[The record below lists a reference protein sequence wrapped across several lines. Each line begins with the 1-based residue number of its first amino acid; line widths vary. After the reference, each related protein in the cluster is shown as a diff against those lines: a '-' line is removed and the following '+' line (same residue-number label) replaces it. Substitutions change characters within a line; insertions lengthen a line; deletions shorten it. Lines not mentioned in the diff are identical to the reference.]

1 MRSLECSTARG
12 GPVAAEPTFTIVDP
26 PRSIWRRKRFLFP
39 FGLSAVTALASVI
52 ALYASGA
59 VAMPFTIVVEGL
71 MASKADFFKDEQVK
85 RILMRQGV
93 QVHITD
99 SGGSIDI
106 PQNKVKKPNEYD
118 FVMPSGQ
125 MVGEAVNETYGG
137 QRFYTFRSPLVLG
150 AFREYAEALKKAEV
164 AKPQEDSQGHY
175 YTVDIEKFSALVGS
189 TPPTTWSKYGL
200 SNTNQMIV
208 QSPDPC
214 QSYSGAAYVGLV
226 AFGANDNKTMTA
238 ESVSA
243 VAEKIGPVLTVEGQH
258 ENGLGF
264 KFFQPEGRTS
274 APVAVIYEHQYISYQ
289 LRKLEQTG
297 RMDDDRVLLY
307 PQARHTSEPWVV
319 SFSDKGERIGRLI
332 NDNAD
337 LRRRAL
343 ELGFRLSGPESLDD
357 LLAERGIPRPELR
370 ETESF
375 MPKSADLA
383 RLISRVFG
391 CKQLEEVPW

>member
-1 MRSLECSTARG
+1 
-12 GPVAAEPTFTIVDP
+12 
-26 PRSIWRRKRFLFP
+26 
-39 FGLSAVTALASVI
+39 
-52 ALYASGA
+52 
-59 VAMPFTIVVEGL
+59 

-99 SGGSIDI
+99 SGGSLDI
-106 PQNKVKKPNEYD
+106 PDSKLKKPNEYD

-125 MVGEAVNETYGG
+125 MVGESVNETYGG

-150 AFREYAEALKKAEV
+150 AFREYAEALSKAGV
-164 AKPQEDSQGHY
+164 AEPQTGSQGMY
-175 YTVDIEKFSALVGS
+175 FTVDIVRFSALVGS
-189 TPPTTWSKYGL
+189 PEPQTWSRYGVA
-200 SNTNQMIV
+200 NTNQMIV

-226 AFGANDNKTMTA
+226 AFAANESKTMTA
-238 ESVSA
+238 ASVPA
-243 VAEKIGPVLTVEGQH
+243 LAEKIGPVLTVEGQH

-264 KFFQPEGRTS
+264 KFFQPEGRAS
-274 APVAVIYEHQYISYQ
+274 APVAVFYEHQYFSYQ

-307 PQARHTSEPWVV
+307 PKARHTTEPWLV
-319 SFSDKGERIGRLI
+319 SFSDKGERVGWLI
-332 NDNAD
+332 NNNAD

-343 ELGFRLSGPESLDD
+343 ELGLRVSGPESLDD
-357 LLAERGIPRPELR
+357 LLAERGVARPQLS

-383 RLISRVFG
+383 RLISTVFG